1 MELRDIRYFTA
12 VAEHQN
18 IGRAAET
25 LGLSSTALSKSLRRL
40 EKDVGSRLVRRAPH
54 GVVLTAVGS
63 ALLARIGP
71 LQGMLID
78 VRKEAADLARGNTG
92 HINIG
97 ASLGAAEN
105 LLADACMSLSRETS
119 KVSLKVTVA
128 GGGASL
134 ASAFHKGEL
143 DFCVADRHSF
153 SPAEFSYEPL
163 FDDPYVVFAS
173 ANHRLAKRK
182 QVSLADL
189 VGERWASTSNLS
201 NPQWQQ
207 LFAAMV
213 SQGLPPPALALETNS
228 RAVGIPA
235 IAFSGYLG
243 LSSRQY
249 VRKEARVFPL
259 VELRVK
265 EIVHM
270 RHLSVIF
277 RKGGYLS
284 PAALRLIEILKAQ
297 AKILPPRKQ
306 RGSARPHD

>member
-1 MELRDIRYFTA
+1 MELRDIRYFTV

-40 EKDVGSRLVRRAPH
+40 ERDVGSRLVRRAPH

-78 VRKEAADLARGNTG
+78 VRKEAADLARGDTG
-92 HINIG
+92 HVNIG
-97 ASLGAAEN
+97 ASHGAAEN
-105 LLADACMSLSRETS
+105 LLADACVTLFRETS

-128 GGGASL
+128 GSGVPL
-134 ASAFHKGEL
+134 ANALHKGEL
-143 DFCVADRHSF
+143 GFCVADRHSF
-153 SPAEFSYEPL
+153 SPTEFSYEHL
-163 FDDPYVVFAS
+163 YEDPYVVFAS

-189 VGERWASTSNLS
+189 VGERWASTSSLL

-213 SQGLPPPALALETNS
+213 SQGFAPPALALETNS
-228 RAVGIPA
+228 RTVGIPA

-243 LSSRQY
+243 VGSRQY

-265 EIVHM
+265 EMVHM
-270 RHLSVIF
+270 RHMSVIF
-277 RKGGYLS
+277 RKDGYLS

-297 AKILPPRKQ
+297 AKNLIARKHT
-306 RGSARPHD
+306 S